1 MGPSGPVCDLM
12 ISFCWDL
19 KSGKRSK
26 WKTILFLVDLASEKV
41 AFSVHIQVSDTISM
55 TKGNIVIFNEI
66 VTNLGDG
73 YNKDSGS
80 FTAPVSGVYSFSL
93 YFMTSNTAWS
103 YLGIYVNGES
113 QCNVAGHS
121 AYGVSGCSVI
131 KEIKTGD
138 VVNVRVAHGAT
149 LYTNT
154 NENYRNQNGFV
165 GMLYKPL

>member
-1 MGPSGPVCDLM
+1 MVGLRRGV
-12 ISFCWDL
+12 F
-19 KSGKRSK
+19 SK
-26 WKTILFLVDLASEKV
+26 HMCFFFLVDLASEEV
-41 AFSVHIQVSDTISM
+41 AFSVHIQVSDTTTSM

-138 VVNVRVAHGAT
+138 VVNVRVANSAT

-165 GMLYKPL
+165 GMLYKSL